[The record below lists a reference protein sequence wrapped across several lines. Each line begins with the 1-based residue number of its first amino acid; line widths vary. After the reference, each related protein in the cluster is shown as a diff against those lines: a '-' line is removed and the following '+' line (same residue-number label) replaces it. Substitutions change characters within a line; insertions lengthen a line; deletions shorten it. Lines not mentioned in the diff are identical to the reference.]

1 MMNTKEE
8 KKIQNYHV
16 AGLREVTNSRIDE
29 QLDETQHIYWT
40 IKIAKRTI
48 KLNNRSTISKAP
60 SPGSLKYGKL
70 IISRLIIQPYAI
82 ITTATRLNPKSLIL

>member
-29 QLDETQHIYWT
+29 QLDEIQDIEQS
-40 IKIAKRTI
+40 K
-48 KLNNRSTISKAP
+48 KLREP
-60 SPGSLKYGKL
+60 
-70 IISRLIIQPYAI
+70 
-82 ITTATRLNPKSLIL
+82 